1 MISNLLDAYKDD
13 PTLQNTLNIEELLQE
28 EQYGYIQN
36 RSLQSFLVETK
47 EILENHCH
55 EKEKTNKILGKLH
68 EYRFVDDLCDLHKG
82 KHIRWIRIN
91 SSPELTNGGLVM
103 DIKFTNVGTQI
114 LVKSKFNRF
123 IQIKWDDCLVFQKF
137 TEDELMILGLS
148 DAVLPST
155 IS

>member
-13 PTLQNTLNIEELLQE
+13 PTLQNTLNIEELLQD
-28 EQYGYIQN
+28 EQCGYIQN

-47 EILENHCH
+47 EILENNFH
-55 EKEKTNKILGKLH
+55 EKEKTNKILGKLR

-82 KHIRWIRIN
+82 KHIRWIRVN
-91 SSPELTNGGLVM
+91 SLPELTNGGLVV

-155 IS
+155 SS